1 MATLSTQIRRWSRTY
16 GFRITLLYVALFGVS
31 ILILF
36 GVIYWITAEFMEEQ
50 LRAAIATELSSLV
63 DDFGSS
69 GIDSTIDAI
78 KRRVGSREHDSSYYL
93 LQDAAGLKVAGNLPA
108 MPAAAGWYELPI
120 PPQAGDETDS
130 SDTLMAEAQ
139 PLSNGWFLVVGQDT
153 DQFTD
158 FEDLILNVAAGSLAT
173 AFALALI
180 GGLATSASMLRRV
193 TAITDAGRDIM
204 RGNLAR
210 RIALRGSGDEF
221 DRLSANLNEM
231 LDRIQML
238 MDGLR
243 QVSND
248 IAHDMRTPL
257 TRLRQRLELART
269 KATTV
274 ADYEAAVDKAIA
286 ETDEI
291 LDTFGALLRIAQI
304 EAGTRRAAFTEVD
317 LSGVL
322 QTIVETYAAVAE
334 DHQHVLESR
343 IADGVTVQGDRQL
356 LTQMLANIVEN
367 ALRHTPDGTRIEI
380 ELTAPNAPVCTIRD
394 NGPGIPE
401 PERQKVFR
409 RFYRLDSSRATPGSG
424 LGLSLVAAV
433 AELHRITVEI
443 GDNQPGLWVTLRFPG
458 A

>member
-1 MATLSTQIRRWSRTY
+1 
-16 GFRITLLYVALFGVS
+16 
-31 ILILF
+31 
-36 GVIYWITAEFMEEQ
+36 
-50 LRAAIATELSSLV
+50 
-63 DDFGSS
+63 
-69 GIDSTIDAI
+69 
-78 KRRVGSREHDSSYYL
+78 
-93 LQDAAGLKVAGNLPA
+93 
-108 MPAAAGWYELPI
+108 
-120 PPQAGDETDS
+120 
-130 SDTLMAEAQ
+130 
-139 PLSNGWFLVVGQDT
+139 
-153 DQFTD
+153 
-158 FEDLILNVAAGSLAT
+158 
-173 AFALALI
+173 
-180 GGLATSASMLRRV
+180 
-193 TAITDAGRDIM
+193 M

-210 RIALRGSGDEF
+210 RIALRGTSDEF

-248 IAHDMRTPL
+248 IAHDLRTPL

-274 ADYEAAVDKAIA
+274 ADFETAVDKAIA

-304 EAGTRRAAFTEVD
+304 EAGTRRAAFTDVD
-317 LSGVL
+317 LSGVC

-334 DHQHVLESR
+334 DHQHALESR
-343 IADGVTVQGDRQL
+343 IAEGVTVQGDRQL
-356 LTQMLANIVEN
+356 LTQMIANIVEN
-367 ALRHTPDGTRIEI
+367 ALRHTPDGTRIEL
-380 ELTAPNAPVCTIRD
+380 ELAGLPAAPVCTIRD

-433 AELHRITVEI
+433 AELHRIAVEI
-443 GDNQPGLWVTLRFPG
+443 GDGQPGLKVTLRFAPPEVRS
-458 A
+458 